1 MVDVV
6 HSQFSQ
12 NQRRVVPDPKIEVH
26 GVLQCMVESKFG
38 ETQKVG
44 RVATVG
50 AHSITSPV
58 GGRGKIGSRHPST
71 QSFFGSMPLRE
82 GLRFGHEL

>member
-6 HSQFSQ
+6 HTQFSQ

-26 GVLQCMVESKFG
+26 GVLQCVVESNFD
-38 ETQKVG
+38 ETQKMG

-58 GGRGKIGSRHPST
+58 GGRGKLGHTIPST
-71 QSFFGSMPLRE
+71 QSFF
-82 GLRFGHEL
+82 